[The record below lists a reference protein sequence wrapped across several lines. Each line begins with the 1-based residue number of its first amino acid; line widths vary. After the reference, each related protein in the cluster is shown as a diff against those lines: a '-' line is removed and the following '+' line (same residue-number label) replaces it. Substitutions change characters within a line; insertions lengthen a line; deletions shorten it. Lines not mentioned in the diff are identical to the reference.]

1 MGHVDVG
8 QFPPDKTRDDAMTTA
23 LLHLEDRY
31 WTESEYLAIGETPER
46 IELFDGSLV
55 VTSYPAL
62 GHQFVVTSLVFA
74 LGAAAR
80 RAGLQAFAGANV
92 RLRSGHIRIPDF
104 LITSEINFGDQVCD
118 ANVVQLIC
126 EVISPSNA
134 ATDTVQKMRYYAEAG
149 IPWYLLIDP
158 RIETFHLLRLDGDR
172 YTEHAKAAPGELLE
186 LTEPVVATIDPADL
200 LPPR

>member
-1 MGHVDVG
+1 MEHVDVG
-8 QFPPDKTRDDAMTTA
+8 QFPSDKTGDDAMTTA
-23 LLHLEDRY
+23 LLHLEDHY
-31 WTESEYLAIGETPER
+31 WTESEYLAIGETLER

-55 VTSYPAL
+55 VIPTPTG
-62 GHQFVVTSLVFA
+62 GHQHIVTKLVVA
-74 LGAAAR
+74 LYHVAR
-80 RAGLQAFAGANV
+80 NAGLHVFPGLGI
-92 RLRSGHIRIPDF
+92 RLSPGHIRIPDF
-104 LITSEINFGDQVCD
+104 LITTELNLGERVFD
-118 ANVVQLIC
+118 APVVKLIC

-134 ATDTVQKMRYYAEAG
+134 SADTVQKMRHYANAG

>member
-1 MGHVDVG
+1 
-8 QFPPDKTRDDAMTTA
+8 MTTA
-23 LLHLEDRY
+23 LLHLENHY

-55 VTSYPAL
+55 VTPTPTV
-62 GHQFVVTSLVFA
+62 GHQYIVSRLVVSLYEV
-74 LGAAAR
+74 AR
-80 RAGLQAFAGANV
+80 SAGLHAFAGLGI
-92 RLRSGHIRIPDF
+92 RLGPGHIRIPDF
-104 LITSEINFGDQVCD
+104 LITTELNFDDRVND
-118 ANVVQLIC
+118 SDVVKLIC

-134 ATDTVQKMRYYAEAG
+134 STDTVQKMRHYADAG

-158 RIETFHLLRLDGDR
+158 RSETFHLFRLDGDR

-186 LTEPVVATIDPADL
+186 LTEPVVATIDPAEL